1 MTEISTKPYLIRAIH
16 EWCIDNGYTPY
27 LAVSVNK
34 HTLVPAEHVKA
45 GEIIL
50 NCSPLATQGLL
61 MGNELVEFQAR
72 FGGIAQHISIP
83 VEQVSAIYARENGQG
98 MAFEVPKPPAE
109 VEEFG
114 LEVEG
119 PDTEDSPKPRSV
131 SGPVLSAVP
140 DGSTSEQGN
149 SDDEP
154 PEDDPNGGGTSKKE
168 EKKSSGKRKNH
179 LTRVK

>member
-45 GEIIL
+45 GEIVL

-61 MGNELVEFQAR
+61 MGNELIEFQAR
-72 FGGIAQHISIP
+72 FNGIAQHISVP
-83 VEQVSAIYARENGQG
+83 VEQVSAVYARENGQG
-98 MAFEVPKPPAE
+98 MAFEVPKPLAE
-109 VEEFG
+109 LEEFG
-114 LEVEG
+114 VQELDSEVEA
-119 PDTEDSPKPRSV
+119 PKPRPV
-131 SGPVLSAVP
+131 SGPVLTAVP
-140 DGSTSEQGN
+140 DGSTAEGVD
-149 SDDEP
+149 SDGDEP
-154 PEDDPNGGGTSKKE
+154 DDDPKGGGASKKD